1 MFVRSLKIA
10 AAVVALAATTAA
22 AQKVVSTKMG
32 GGGSPHETVE
42 WSVGGAKI
50 TISYGR
56 PFLKGRPL
64 AKIDSAFDLTGKV
77 WRTGADEATTLTTD
91 KGLMFGGLM
100 VPAGTYTLFTVPGA
114 TAWKLVV
121 SKQTGQW
128 GTEYHDDRDLGRAD
142 LKVEKLAK
150 PAEQVT
156 ISVTEVG
163 GSPTLNIDWGTTRA
177 TTPFMVH

>member
-10 AAVVALAATTAA
+10 GAVIALAATTAA

-42 WSVGGAKI
+42 WTVQGAKI

-56 PFLKGRPL
+56 PYLKARKMLSDVAPAG
-64 AKIDSAFDLTGKV
+64 KI

-91 KGLMFGGLM
+91 KGLMFGSLM
-100 VPAGTYTLFTVPGA
+100 IPAGTYTLYTVPGP

-128 GTEYHDDRDLGRAD
+128 GTEYREDKDLGRAD
-142 LKVEKLAK
+142 LKVEKLPK
-150 PAEQVT
+150 PVEQVT
-156 ISVTEVG
+156 IGITEAS
-163 GSPTLNIDWGTTRA
+163 GSPTFNIDWGTTRA
-177 TTPFMVH
+177 TSPFMVH

>member
-1 MFVRSLKIA
+1 MFVRSMKIA
-10 AAVVALAATTAA
+10 GVALALAATTVA

-42 WSVGGAKI
+42 YTVKGAKI

-56 PFLKGRPL
+56 PFLKGRKL
-64 AKIDSAFDLTGKV
+64 LTDVAPAGKV

-91 KGLMFGGLM
+91 KGLMFGALM
-100 VPAGTYTLFTVPGA
+100 VPAGTYTLFTVPDAAG
-114 TAWKLVV
+114 WKLVV

-128 GTEYHDDRDLGRAD
+128 GTEYHEDKDLGRAD
-142 LKVEKLAK
+142 LKVEKLAT

-156 ISVTEVG
+156 ISITEAG
-163 GSPTLNIDWGTTRA
+163 GSPTLNIDWSATRA

>member
-1 MFVRSLKIA
+1 MFVRSMKIA
-10 AAVVALAATTAA
+10 VAVLVLAATTAA

-56 PFLKGRPL
+56 PFLKGRSLDTL
-64 AKIDSAFDLTGKV
+64 APAGKI
-77 WRTGADEATTLTTD
+77 WRTGADAATTLTTD
-91 KGLMFGGLM
+91 KALMFGALM
-100 VPAGTYTLFTVPGA
+100 IPAGTYTLFTVPGP
-114 TAWKLVV
+114 TSWKLVV

-128 GTEYHDDRDLGRAD
+128 GTEYSEDKDLGRAD
-142 LKVEKLAK
+142 LKVETLPK

-156 ISVTEVG
+156 ISITEAG

-177 TTPFMVH
+177 TSPFMVH

>member
-1 MFVRSLKIA
+1 MLVRSLKIA
-10 AAVVALAATTAA
+10 AAVIALAATTAA
-22 AQKVVSTKMG
+22 AQKVVSSKMG

-42 WSVGGAKI
+42 WTVQGAKI

-56 PFLKGRPL
+56 PYLKARPIDTL
-64 AKIDSAFDLTGKV
+64 TPAGKI

-100 VPAGTYTLFTVPGA
+100 IPAGTYTLFTVPGP
-114 TAWKLVV
+114 TTWKLVV

-128 GTEYHDDRDLGRAD
+128 GTEYTEGKDLGRAD

-156 ISVTEVG
+156 ISFVDNAGT
-163 GSPTLNIDWGTTRA
+163 PTMNIDWGTVRA
-177 TTPFMVH
+177 TSPFMVH

>member
-1 MFVRSLKIA
+1 MLVRSLKIA
-10 AAVVALAATTAA
+10 AAVIALAATTAS

-42 WSVGGAKI
+42 WTVQGAKI

-56 PFLKGRPL
+56 PYLKARPVESL
-64 AKIDSAFDLTGKV
+64 TPAGKI

-91 KGLMFGGLM
+91 HGLMFGSLM
-100 VPAGTYTLFTVPGA
+100 IPAGTYTLYTVPGP
-114 TAWKLVV
+114 TSWKLVV

-128 GTEYHDDRDLGRAD
+128 GTEYSEDKDLGRAD
-142 LKVEKLAK
+142 LKVEKLSK
-150 PAEQVT
+150 PVDQLT
-156 ISVTEVG
+156 ISIVEAN

-177 TTPFMVH
+177 TSPFMVH

>member
-1 MFVRSLKIA
+1 MFVRSMKIA
-10 AAVVALAATTAA
+10 AAVLVLAATTAA

-56 PFLKGRPL
+56 PFLKGRSLDTL
-64 AKIDSAFDLTGKV
+64 APAGKI
-77 WRTGADEATTLTTD
+77 WRTGADAATTLTTD
-91 KGLMFGGLM
+91 KALMFGALM
-100 VPAGTYTLFTVPGA
+100 IPAGTYTLFTVPGP
-114 TAWKLVV
+114 TSWKLVV

-128 GTEYHDDRDLGRAD
+128 GTEYSEDKDLGRAD
-142 LKVEKLAK
+142 LKVETLPK

-156 ISVTEVG
+156 ISITEAG
-163 GSPTLNIDWGTTRA
+163 GSPTLNIDWGSTRA
-177 TTPFMVH
+177 TSPFMVH

>member
-1 MFVRSLKIA
+1 MIVRTLITTA
-10 AAVVALAATTAA
+10 AALALVATTAS

-42 WSVGGAKI
+42 WTVGGAKI

-56 PFLKGRPL
+56 PFLKARALDTLTPAG
-64 AKIDSAFDLTGKV
+64 KI

-100 VPAGTYTLFTVPGA
+100 VPAGTYTLFTVPGP
-114 TAWKLVV
+114 TTWKLAF

-156 ISVTEVG
+156 ITFTEVG
-163 GSPTLNIDWGTTRA
+163 GSPTLNIDWGTVRA
-177 TTPFMVH
+177 TSPFMVH

>member
-1 MFVRSLKIA
+1 MFVRSMKIA

-42 WSVGGAKI
+42 WTVQGAKI
-50 TISYGR
+50 TITYGR
-56 PFLKGRPL
+56 PFLKARSLDTL
-64 AKIDSAFDLTGKV
+64 APAGKI
-77 WRTGADEATTLTTD
+77 WRTGADAATTLTTD
-91 KGLMFGGLM
+91 KGLMFGSLM
-100 VPAGTYTLFTVPGA
+100 VPAGTYTLYTVPGP
-114 TAWKLVV
+114 TTWKLVV

-128 GTEYHDDRDLGRAD
+128 GTEYHEDKDLGRAD
-142 LKVEKLAK
+142 LKVEKLPK
-150 PAEQVT
+150 PADQLT
-156 ISVTEVG
+156 IGIVEAN

>member
-10 AAVVALAATTAA
+10 AAVIAVAATTAA

-42 WSVGGAKI
+42 YTVGGAKI
-50 TISYGR
+50 TLSYGR
-56 PFLKGRPL
+56 PYLKGRSLDTLTP
-64 AKIDSAFDLTGKV
+64 AGKI

-91 KGLMFGGLM
+91 KGLMFGSLM
-100 VPAGTYTLFTVPGA
+100 IPAGTYTLFTVPGP
-114 TAWKLVV
+114 TSWKLVV

-128 GTEYHDDRDLGRAD
+128 GTEYQEDKDLGRAD
-142 LKVEKLAK
+142 LKVETLPK
-150 PAEQVT
+150 PVDQLT
-156 ISVTEVG
+156 ISFVEAK
-163 GSPTLNIDWGTTRA
+163 GSPTLNIDWSATRA

>member
-42 WSVGGAKI
+42 WTVGGAKI
-50 TISYGR
+50 TITYGR
-56 PFLKGRPL
+56 PFLKARSLDTLTPAG
-64 AKIDSAFDLTGKV
+64 KI
-77 WRTGADEATTLTTD
+77 WRTGADAATTLTTD
-91 KGLMFGGLM
+91 KGLMFGSLM
-100 VPAGTYTLFTVPGA
+100 VPAGTYTLYTVPGP
-114 TAWKLVV
+114 TTWKLVV

-128 GTEYHDDRDLGRAD
+128 GTEYSEDKDLGRAD
-142 LKVEKLAK
+142 LKVEKLPK
-150 PAEQVT
+150 PADQFT
-156 ISVTEVG
+156 ISIVEAA
-163 GSPTLNIDWGTTRA
+163 GSPTLNLDWGTTRA